1 MEDLKYCFLIKIL
14 SRGSTDIVVL
24 LEMQMQQEKIRRVHQ
39 VVGLDFNVE
48 CVPLV
53 GCSGGIV
60 IFFYTG
66 SIGDIEFVEVNC
78 QFILGVVRS

>member
-1 MEDLKYCFLIKIL
+1 
-14 SRGSTDIVVL
+14 
-24 LEMQMQQEKIRRVHQ
+24 MQEEKIRRVHQ

-60 IFFYTG
+60 IFFIKAVLVIL
-66 SIGDIEFVEVNC
+66 SLWKLIVNL
-78 QFILGVVRS
+78 FWE